1 MDEILTIAKRR
12 RTGYR
17 TGHSL
22 RLYRRQQG
30 LGLALTDAREA
41 GTWGAEMSTRMN
53 IRLLA
58 IPVVLALL
66 MLGLPTPAAHATASC
81 GNAIACENQLPGTP
95 QSVWDDGTDDQS
107 ILGYA
112 TQMSVNVGGSIDFK
126 VNTDAHA
133 YTIDVY
139 RLGYYQGNGARKI
152 TSVPVTAT
160 LPQSQPACLRDTATD
175 LFDCGNWAV
184 SASWQVPANAVSGV
198 YIADL
203 TRTDTSG
210 QSQITFVV
218 RNDASHAD
226 VQFQTS
232 DTTWQAYN
240 TYGGASL
247 YQGIS
252 HDRGYKVSYNRPFI
266 TRDGG
271 TMHDF
276 LYANEYPTIRFL
288 ESNGVDVSYISGL
301 DIAMGQGHLTN
312 HKVFLSVGH
321 DEYWSGSQR
330 DAVTQARDAGV
341 NLMFLSGNEAYWHT
355 RWESSIDGNGTP
367 FRTMVCYKDTRE
379 RTPIDPVSPT
389 ATWRDPR
396 YAGFSPENA
405 LTGTMYVGQGTNL
418 PVQVTSAQGQL
429 RLWRNTGL
437 ASLAAGTTGTLG
449 SDIVGYEIDGVVDN
463 GFAPAGQ
470 ITASTTTAAISQVLQ
485 DFGLNVAPG
494 TISHHFS
501 EYRAA
506 SGALVFAA
514 GTIQYAWGL
523 DGTHDLSTHGAIPE
537 IQQLTINLLADMG
550 VQPTS
555 LQAGLVAASASG
567 DHTAPV
573 VSITSPASG
582 PIPFGTQITVSGTAT
597 DAGGHVAGVEVSVDG
612 GATWHPATGTATWS
626 YTGVV
631 LSYAGTAVQVRA
643 TDDSL
648 NTSSPVSPSGVTVT
662 GPNTIFGDVT
672 PATTDSGDATANTLG
687 MVFVPITDG
696 FVSGVRFYKSAA
708 NTGTHTGTLYT
719 STGTVLATGTFTN
732 ESASGW
738 QQLTFTTPAA
748 VSAGTKYVVAYYAPV
763 GHYAYAPYFFAP
775 GPITSGNLT
784 AIGGLGVANGV
795 YASGTGFPAQT
806 YQQSNYYVDPLFTSA
821 GATPLRASAVSPG
834 PGAGS
839 VLTNA
844 TVVGIFNKDPGD
856 TSMAISLAGAGGAA
870 VQGASAYD
878 PVSRQLTFT
887 AIQPLAF
894 ATTFTATVTDAGL
907 STPFTWSFTSV
918 GAPRTTGLCPCSL
931 FQDTDQPTTVAT
943 NDAANLVLGV
953 AFTPSQN
960 GTITAIRYW
969 KPLGLAGP
977 NPVTLYGPTGTALGT
992 ATPSAGTT
1000 VGWQTA
1006 TFSVPVAVS
1015 SGTTYTAAVAYPQG
1029 GYPYAY
1035 NFYAAPLTVGPLTT
1049 PANAGRYLYGTG
1061 FPTGTTATTYYV
1073 DPVFFAGPPTVVSAS
1088 PGNGARSVPVNDSL
1102 TVTFSVPIASGSG
1115 TLTLTGPSGAVP
1127 GTVTGTATSRT
1138 FTPTAALASA
1148 TSYVLSVNGAATVDG
1163 IVQTQAYTETI
1174 TTSGASACPCSLLET
1189 TLAPQQPVLN
1199 DGSALTLGLRF
1210 TPLVS
1215 GSITGLR
1222 YWRAAS
1228 NTGTHTG
1235 TLYAANG
1242 AVLAT
1247 VTFVDGAEGWQQAS
1261 FATPVSVSA
1270 GATYVAS
1277 YFSPSG
1283 GYSATTSF
1291 FTTQVSNPPLASMDS
1306 GGVFGSGNVFPNQS
1320 VGVTNYFVDVVFS
1333 TATVLSTP
1341 PAVLSVSP
1349 GDAARSVPTS
1359 TAVSVTFSEPI
1370 VSGSGT
1376 VTLTGPSGAV
1386 AGTVAETSTSRT
1398 FTPASALA
1406 EATPYVLKVTGA
1418 TTSDGVVQTQAYS
1431 ETFTTS
1437 GPSACPCSLLETTL
1451 APQQPYLANGS
1462 ALTLGL
1468 KFTPTVNGYI
1478 TGLRYWRAASNTGT
1492 HTGKLYAADGTVLA
1506 TLTFVDGAEGWQ
1518 QALFSSPVSVTAGT
1532 PYYASYYSPAGT
1544 YSVTTN
1550 FFGTPLSNP
1559 PLASV
1564 DSGGV
1569 FASGDAFPNQ
1579 PFGASNY
1586 FVDVVFTTTTA
1597 VVAPS
1602 VASVTPVAGASGVA
1616 VTSPVTVT
1624 FSGSLNP
1631 SSVSVTLTGPGGTAV
1646 PGTLAVN
1653 APSATFTPA
1662 AALAGNTAYTVT
1674 VAASTPGGTA
1684 MAPFSSTF
1692 TTASSVSVASTTPA
1706 ANATGA
1712 ALASTVGVTF
1722 AGSLSPSS
1730 VSLTLTPSGGAA
1742 VAGTLATTATTA
1754 TFTPS
1759 AALAE
1764 STVYTATVK
1773 ASSSSGAV
1781 MAPVT
1786 WTFSTTSSA
1795 PVIASRTPAVSA
1807 TGVLA
1812 NSTVQ
1817 VTFTKAVD
1825 PTTPTLS
1832 LVNASG
1838 VAVAGAL
1845 VKTATTVTFTP
1856 SALLAAN
1863 TKYTATVG
1871 ASSPVGTAM
1880 TPAAWSFTTETAPIV
1895 SAITPANG
1903 ATTASNTTTVRASF
1917 NKAVS
1922 TTSIKIVVTDPSGT
1936 VVPGRLATTTTVGTF
1951 TPSALLTP
1959 GTLYRVTA
1967 AAALADGLA
1976 STPFSSSFT
1985 TGAAVSIFAGSQT
1998 PASSTTSAT
2007 PLTVG
2012 VNFRATSAYSIT
2024 GIRFYLPANWTSTYT
2039 VALWSSTGTKLAT
2052 ASGSPTSTTDGWRV
2066 VNLTTPVR
2074 IAANTTYVAS
2084 VRSLG
2089 TQYSSTPLSF
2099 LTAYTNGTFTVPAAG
2114 AVTSSADVF
2123 PTATST
2129 TNYFVD
2135 VVAAP

>member
-1 MDEILTIAKRR
+1 M
-12 RTGYR
+12 RTR
-17 TGHSL
+17 
-22 RLYRRQQG
+22 
-30 LGLALTDAREA
+30 A
-41 GTWGAEMSTRMN
+41 N
-53 IRLLA
+53 IRWLATALCLL
-58 IPVVLALL
+58 LL
-66 MLGLPTPAAHATASC
+66 TLGLPAPVAHAVASC
-81 GNAIACENQLPGTP
+81 GNPIACENQLPGTP
-95 QSVWDDGTDDQS
+95 QSVWDDGTDDQT

-112 TQMSVNVGGSIDFK
+112 TQMSVNVGSSIDFK

-133 YTIDVY
+133 YTIDIY

-160 LPQSQPACLRDTATD
+160 LPQSQPACLRDVATD

-184 SASWQVPANAVSGV
+184 SATWQVPATAVSGV

-203 TRTDTSG
+203 TRTDTGG

-218 RNDASHAD
+218 RNDASQAD

-276 LYANEYPTIRFL
+276 LYANEYPAIRFL

-321 DEYWSGSQR
+321 DEYWSTSQR

-367 FRTMVCYKDTRE
+367 YRTMVCYKDTRE
-379 RTPIDPVSPT
+379 RSQIDPVSPT

-396 YAGFSPENA
+396 YAGFNPENA
-405 LTGTMYVGQGTNL
+405 LTGTMYVGQDMNL
-418 PVQVTSAQGQL
+418 PVQVTSAQGKL

-470 ITASTTTAAISQVLQ
+470 ITASTTTAAIPQVLQ

-573 VSITSPASG
+573 VSITSPTSG
-582 PIPFGTQITVSGTAT
+582 TVAFGTQITVSGTAT
-597 DAGGHVAGVEVSVDG
+597 DAGGVVAGVEVSVDG

-631 LSYAGTAVQVRA
+631 RSYAGTAVQVRA

-662 GPNTIFGDVT
+662 GPNMIFGDVT
-672 PATTDSGDATANTLG
+672 PATPDSGDTTANTLG
-687 MVFVPITDG
+687 MVFVPSADG

-732 ESASGW
+732 ETASGW
-738 QQLTFTTPAA
+738 QQLTFATPAA
-748 VSAGTKYVVAYYAPV
+748 VSAGTRYVVAYYAPV
-763 GHYAYAPYFFAP
+763 GHYAYATYFFAP

-795 YASGTGFPAQT
+795 YASGAGFPAQS

-821 GATPLRASAVSPG
+821 GSTPLRASAVSPVAD
-834 PGAGS
+834 AGS
-839 VLTNA
+839 VLTTT
-844 TVVGIFNKDPGD
+844 TVVGLFNKDPGD
-856 TSMAISLAGAGGAA
+856 TTMAISLTGAGGVA
-870 VQGASAYD
+870 VQGSSTYD
-878 PVSRQLTFT
+878 PVSRQLTF
-887 AIQPLAF
+887 AASQPLAF
-894 ATTFTATVTDAGL
+894 ATTFTATATDAGL
-907 STPFTWSFTSV
+907 STPFTWSFTTV
-918 GAPRTTGLCPCSL
+918 GAPRVPGLCPCTL
-931 FQDTDQPTTVAT
+931 FQDTDQPTTMAT
-943 NDAANLVLGV
+943 NDAANLTLGV

-992 ATPSAGTT
+992 ATTSTETT

-1006 TFSVPVAVS
+1006 TFSAPLAVS
-1015 SGTTYTAAVAYPQG
+1015 SGTTYTAAVGYPQG

-1035 NFYAAPLTVGPLTT
+1035 NVYATPLTVGPLTT
-1049 PANAGRYLYGTG
+1049 PQNAGRFVYGTG
-1061 FPTGTTATTYYV
+1061 LPNSAIATTYYV
-1073 DPVFFAGPPTVVSAS
+1073 DPVFVSGPPTVVSAS
-1088 PGNGARSVPVNDSL
+1088 PGNGATSVPINDSL

-1115 TLTLTGPSGAVP
+1115 TLTLTGPSGAVS
-1127 GTVTGTATSRT
+1127 GTVTGTTTSRT
-1138 FTPTAALASA
+1138 FTPSSALAAA
-1148 TSYVLSVNGAATVDG
+1148 TSYVLSVTGAATVDG

-1189 TLAPQQPVLN
+1189 TLAPQQLALN
-1199 DGSALTLGLRF
+1199 DGSGLTLGLRF

-1215 GSITGLR
+1215 GSITALR

-1242 AVLAT
+1242 AVLST
-1247 VTFVDGAEGWQQAS
+1247 VTFTDGAQGWQQAS
-1261 FATPVSVSA
+1261 LATPVPVSA
-1270 GATYVAS
+1270 GATYIAS
-1277 YFSPSG
+1277 YYSSTG
-1283 GYSATTSF
+1283 AYSATTNF

-1320 VGVTNYFVDVVFS
+1320 SGTPNYFVDVVFS
-1333 TATVLSTP
+1333 TTIVLSIP
-1341 PAVLSVSP
+1341 PAVLSASP

-1359 TAVSVTFSEPI
+1359 TAVSVTFNEPI

-1386 AGTVAETSTSRT
+1386 AGTVAETSTTRT
-1398 FTPASALA
+1398 FTPTSPLA
-1406 EATPYVLKVTGA
+1406 EATPYVLTVTGA
-1418 TTSDGVVQTQAYS
+1418 ATVDGVVQTQAYS

-1437 GPSACPCSLLETTL
+1437 GVSACPCSLLETTL
-1451 APQQPYLANGS
+1451 SPQQPYLANGS
-1462 ALTLGL
+1462 GLTLGL
-1468 KFTPTVNGYI
+1468 KFTPTVNGFI
-1478 TGLRYWRAASNTGT
+1478 SGLRYWRAASNTGT

-1506 TLTFVDGAEGWQ
+1506 NLTFVDGAEGWQ
-1518 QALFSSPVSVTAGT
+1518 QAIFSSPVAVTAGT
-1532 PYYASYYSPAGT
+1532 SYFATYYSPNGT
-1544 YSVTTN
+1544 YSATTN
-1550 FFGTPLSNP
+1550 VFTTQMSNP

-1569 FASGDAFPNQ
+1569 FGSGDVFPNQ
-1579 PFGASNY
+1579 SFGAPNY
-1586 FVDVVFTTTTA
+1586 FVDVVFTTTTPGD
-1597 VVAPS
+1597 VAPS
-1602 VASVTPVAGASGVA
+1602 VASVTPASGASGVA

-1624 FSGSLNP
+1624 FSGPLNA
-1631 SSVSVTLTGPGGTAV
+1631 SSVSVTLTGPGGTPV

-1662 AALAGNTAYTVT
+1662 AALAANASYTVT
-1674 VAASTPGGTA
+1674 VAASSTGGTA
-1684 MAPFSSTF
+1684 MAPFTSTF
-1692 TTASSVSVASTTPA
+1692 TTASSVTVASTTPA
-1706 ANATGA
+1706 ANATGVA
-1712 ALASTVGVTF
+1712 VASTIGVTF
-1722 AGSLSPSS
+1722 AGSLSASS

-1742 VAGTLATTATTA
+1742 VAGVLSTTSTTA

-1764 STVYTATVK
+1764 STVYTATVT
-1773 ASSSSGAV
+1773 ASSASGTV
-1781 MAPVT
+1781 MAPFT
-1786 WTFSTTSSA
+1786 WTFSTVSPA
-1795 PVIASRTPAVSA
+1795 PVVASRTPATNA
-1807 TGVLA
+1807 TGVAA

-1825 PTTPTLS
+1825 PTKSTLS

-1845 VKTATTVTFTP
+1845 VTTSTTATFTP

-1863 TKYTATVG
+1863 TKYTATVSA
-1871 ASSPVGTAM
+1871 ASPLGTPM
-1880 TPAAWSFTTETAPIV
+1880 PPAAWSFTTETAPTV
-1895 SAITPANG
+1895 STITPANG
-1903 ATTASNTTTVRASF
+1903 ATNVSNSTTVRATFS
-1917 NKAVS
+1917 KAVN
-1922 TTSIKIVVTDPSGT
+1922 TASIRIAVTDPSGT
-1936 VVPGRLATTTTVGTF
+1936 IVTGTLATTGTSGTF

-1959 GTLYRVTA
+1959 GTVYRVTVN
-1967 AAALADGLA
+1967 AALNDGLA

-1985 TGAAVSIFAGSQT
+1985 TAAAVSIFAASLT
-1998 PASSTTSAT
+1998 PTSSTTSPT

-2012 VNFRATSAYSIT
+2012 VKFRSTTAYSIT
-2024 GIRFYLPANWTSTYT
+2024 GIRFYLPANLTSTYT
-2039 VALWSSTGTKLAT
+2039 VTLWSSTGTKLAT
-2052 ASGSPTSTTDGWRV
+2052 ASGSPTSATAGWRT

-2084 VRSLG
+2084 VRAL
-2089 TQYSSTPLSF
+2089 TAQYSW
-2099 LTAYTNGTFTVPAAG
+2099 TASVFATTYTNGTFSVPASG
-2114 AVTSSADVF
+2114 GVTSSSDVF
-2123 PTATST
+2123 PASSST